1 MANMGEAKEHR
12 TVQAYNSNPSI
23 LRREDSDQSIFKR
36 GDSRT
41 SFFREA
47 GSSGLVTTSSYLPT
61 KYESEMQKE
70 SYWEQQI
77 LNEFEL
83 EDDQELGE
91 EDLHSVIGDILANDP

>member
-1 MANMGEAKEHR
+1 MANMGEVNGHR
-12 TVQAYNSNPSI
+12 TAQAYNSNP
-23 LRREDSDQSIFKR
+23 LQRKDSDQSMLKR

-47 GSSGLVTTSSYLPT
+47 GTRLATTSSYLPT
-61 KYESEMQKE
+61 EYESEMQKE
-70 SYWEQQI
+70 NYWERQI

>member
-1 MANMGEAKEHR
+1 MANLREPKEHR
-12 TVQAYNSNPSI
+12 TVHAYNSNPSI
-23 LRREDSDQSIFKR
+23 LRREDSDQSMLKR

-47 GSSGLVTTSSYLPT
+47 GSGVVAISGYLPT

-70 SYWEQQI
+70 NYWEQQI

>member
-1 MANMGEAKEHR
+1 MDIVH
-12 TVQAYNSNPSI
+12 
-23 LRREDSDQSIFKR
+23 
-36 GDSRT
+36 
-41 SFFREA
+41 
-47 GSSGLVTTSSYLPT
+47 SGVVAISGYLPT

-70 SYWEQQI
+70 NYWEQQI

>member
-1 MANMGEAKEHR
+1 MANMGEVKGHR

-23 LRREDSDQSIFKR
+23 LRREDSDQSMLKR

-41 SFFREA
+41 SFLREA
-47 GSSGLVTTSSYLPT
+47 GHGLATTSSYSPIE
-61 KYESEMQKE
+61 YESEMQKE
-70 SYWEQQI
+70 NYWEQQI

>member
-1 MANMGEAKEHR
+1 MEHR

-23 LRREDSDQSIFKR
+23 LRREDSDQSMLKR

-47 GSSGLVTTSSYLPT
+47 GSGRITTSRNLPT
-61 KYESEMQKE
+61 GYESEMQKE
-70 SYWEQQI
+70 NYWEQRI

>member
-1 MANMGEAKEHR
+1 MGEPKDHR

-23 LRREDSDQSIFKR
+23 LRREDSEQSMLKR

-47 GSSGLVTTSSYLPT
+47 GSGRIVTSSNLPT
-61 KYESEMQKE
+61 EYESEMQKE
-70 SYWEQQI
+70 NYWERQI

>member
-1 MANMGEAKEHR
+1 MGEPKEHR
-12 TVQAYNSNPSI
+12 TIQAYNSNPSI
-23 LRREDSDQSIFKR
+23 LRREDSDQSMLKR

-47 GSSGLVTTSSYLPT
+47 GSGVVTTSTYLPT
-61 KYESEMQKE
+61 KYKSEMQKE
-70 SYWEQQI
+70 NYWEQQI

>member
-1 MANMGEAKEHR
+1 MGEPQEHR

-47 GSSGLVTTSSYLPT
+47 GSRVETTSSYLPT

-70 SYWEQQI
+70 NYWEQQI

>member
-70 SYWEQQI
+70 NYWEQQI

>member
-1 MANMGEAKEHR
+1 MADMGEVKGHR

-23 LRREDSDQSIFKR
+23 LRREDSDQSLLRR
-36 GDSRT
+36 GDSST

-47 GSSGLVTTSSYLPT
+47 GYGLATTSRYLPT
-61 KYESEMQKE
+61 EYESEMQKE
-70 SYWEQQI
+70 NYWEQQI

>member
-1 MANMGEAKEHR
+1 MGEVKGHR
-12 TVQAYNSNPSI
+12 IVQAYNSNPSI

-70 SYWEQQI
+70 NYWEQQI

>member
-1 MANMGEAKEHR
+1 MANMGEVKGHR

-23 LRREDSDQSIFKR
+23 LRREDSDQSMLKR

-70 SYWEQQI
+70 NYWEQQI

>member
-1 MANMGEAKEHR
+1 MEEAKEHR

-70 SYWEQQI
+70 NYWEQQI
-77 LNEFEL
+77 LNEFEF

>member
-1 MANMGEAKEHR
+1 MADMGEVKGHR

-23 LRREDSDQSIFKR
+23 LRREDSDQSMLKR

-41 SFFREA
+41 SFYREA
-47 GSSGLVTTSSYLPT
+47 GSRLVTTSKYSPT
-61 KYESEMQKE
+61 EYESEMQKE
-70 SYWEQQI
+70 NYWEQQI

>member
-1 MANMGEAKEHR
+1 MANMGEIKGHR
-12 TVQAYNSNPSI
+12 TVQAYNSNQSI
-23 LRREDSDQSIFKR
+23 LRREDSDQSMLKR

-47 GSSGLVTTSSYLPT
+47 GSGLITTSRNLPT
-61 KYESEMQKE
+61 EYESEMQKE
-70 SYWEQQI
+70 NYWEQQI

-91 EDLHSVIGDILANDP
+91 EDLHSVIGDILANNP

>member
-1 MANMGEAKEHR
+1 MANMGEPKEHG
-12 TVQAYNSNPSI
+12 TVQGYNSNPSI
-23 LRREDSDQSIFKR
+23 LRREDSDQSMLKR
-36 GDSRT
+36 GDSRS

-47 GSSGLVTTSSYLPT
+47 GSGRIVTSSYLST

-70 SYWEQQI
+70 NYWEQQI